1 MKSNTMIRTTLASL
15 LVLGMTGIAQA
26 ADKPAQEK
34 CYGVNKAGKNDCQT
48 SSAACAG
55 TAKQDR
61 QADAWIFVPAG
72 TCGKIAGGNTSPKT
86 AG

>member
-1 MKSNTMIRTTLASL
+1 MSNTTIAATLASL
-15 LVLGMTGIAQA
+15 IVLGLSGSASA
-26 ADKPAQEK
+26 ADKPQTEK
-34 CYGVNKAGKNDCQT
+34 CYGVSKAGKNDCQT

-55 TAKQDR
+55 TSKLDR

-72 TCGKIAGGNTSPKT
+72 TCGKIAGGSTTPKA